1 MAVLPDPD
9 LVELAIK
16 RAHLQTFT
24 WLCCYEQ
31 NVQTLHSEEFG
42 WKLTDGELKPLW
54 FNGDQFPPS
63 ITRRRQG
70 KQTDGNDADSESS
83 DPHNGPP
90 KNKTRAQPS
99 IIKSKK
105 IKQIT
110 RKKKG
115 YKKKDNDTKD
125 KRLSPDGEEVD
136 EELLI
141 VTNSSTAACNTS
153 SESDWEVSD
162 FLSSDDSY
170 DKRCPHDCYYI
181 LFLLLQ

>member
-24 WLCCYEQ
+24 WLCYYEQ
-31 NVQTLHSEEFG
+31 NLQTLHPEEFG
-42 WKLTDGELKPLW
+42 WKLTDGELKPLQ

-63 ITRRRQG
+63 ITRRREG
-70 KQTDGNDADSESS
+70 KQTDGNDTDSESS
-83 DPHNGPP
+83 DPHDGPP
-90 KNKTRAQPS
+90 KNKPRAQPS
-99 IIKSKK
+99 VIKSKK

-125 KRLSPDGEEVD
+125 KLLSPDGEEVD
-136 EELLI
+136 EELFI
-141 VTNSSTAACNTS
+141 VTNSSTVACNTS

-170 DKRCPHDCYYI
+170 DKGYPDDYYYI